1 MNYPSEPT
9 PGPTPVPCT
18 TNPKPKIVR
27 IEYSRSTKADC
38 ALAWGI
44 FSDCARWH
52 HFSDAYRSIVWRG
65 APWVP
70 GSRLQIEIVRP
81 VVATQDRV
89 ITLCEPPR
97 CVAWINHVLGYTME
111 QWVLFDPEKE
121 GGTRVS
127 TWIEITGVD
136 VDGQDVEKQ
145 VTEYLDGWM
154 VKFCAEC
161 DGVASKS

>member
-9 PGPTPVPCT
+9 PGPAPAPC
-18 TNPKPKIVR
+18 NDPKPKIVR
-27 IEYSRSTKADC
+27 VEYTISTKADY
-38 ALAWGI
+38 AFAWRI
-44 FSDCARWH
+44 FSDCSNWH
-52 HFSDAYRSIVWRG
+52 RFSNAYRSIEWQG

-70 GSRLQIEIVRP
+70 GSRLQIEIVSP

-111 QWVLFDPEKE
+111 QWVLFDPEAG

-127 TWIEITGVD
+127 TWIEITGAD
-136 VDGQDVEKQ
+136 LEGRDVEKL
-145 VTEYLDGWM
+145 VTRFLADWF
-154 VKFCAEC
+154 VSFCAEC
-161 DGVASKS
+161 DRMTSKS

>member
-1 MNYPSEPT
+1 MNFPSEST
-9 PGPTPVPCT
+9 PGPAPVPCNDT
-18 TNPKPKIVR
+18 KPKIVR
-27 IEYSRSTKADC
+27 VEYTITTKADC
-38 ALAWGI
+38 AFAWRI

-52 HFSDAYRSIVWRG
+52 QFSDAYRSIEWQG
-65 APWVP
+65 TPWVP

-111 QWVLFDPEKE
+111 QWILFDPEKE

-127 TWIEITGVD
+127 TWIEITGVI
-136 VDGQDVEKQ
+136 VDGQDIEKQ
-145 VTEYLDGWM
+145 VMNHLSGWF
-154 VKFCAEC
+154 VNFSVEC
-161 DGVASKS
+161 DRMVSER